1 MANEVKVFDN
11 LKVKEEI
18 EELKKE
24 VNRLNAQVNFLMGF
38 ANGVNEK

>member
-24 VNRLNAQVNFLMGF
+24 VSRLNAKVNFLMGF
-38 ANGVNEK
+38 ANGVNKK

>member
-24 VNRLNAQVNFLMGF
+24 VSRLNAQVNFLMGF
-38 ANGVNEK
+38 VDGLKQK